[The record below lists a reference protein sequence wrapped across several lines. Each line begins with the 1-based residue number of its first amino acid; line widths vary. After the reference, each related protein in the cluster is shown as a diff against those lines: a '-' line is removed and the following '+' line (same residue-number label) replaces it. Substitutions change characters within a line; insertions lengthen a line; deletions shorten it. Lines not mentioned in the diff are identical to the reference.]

1 MHGGFLMRYY
11 DTKPGVCEYWIIDPY
26 TKKIVVYDFAHDDD
40 ISIYSFEDKVPVRI
54 WDGQYEIDFAEI
66 CEEIRDMYDES

>member
-11 DTKPGVCEYWIIDPY
+11 DTKQLFTIHP
-26 TKKIVVYDFAHDDD
+26 KKIVVYDFAHDDD
-40 ISIYSFEDKVPVRI
+40 ISIYSFEDKVPVHI
-54 WDGQYEIDFAEI
+54 WDGQCEIDFAEI

>member
-1 MHGGFLMRYY
+1 MRYY

-40 ISIYSFEDKVPVRI
+40 ISIYSFGDKVPVRI
-54 WDGQYEIDFAEI
+54 WDGKCEIDFAEI